1 MSGAPSL
8 RRRLLARLAIP
19 LLALIAVDAGLSYVF
34 ALRFANSAYDYWLLD
49 SARSLAAQVKA
60 EDGQATLRLPKEALE
75 VFEWD
80 DRDRIVY
87 KVSSEGGGL
96 IIGQSSL
103 AVPEPP
109 RELQHPAFF
118 DAEFEGETI
127 RGVAI
132 RARPSGIREPVVIAV
147 AETLHKR
154 TSLAAEILT
163 IVLAPQ
169 VLLLLAAAL
178 LIWSG
183 ITGGLRSLVLVSLD
197 VARRDHRDLSPVPM
211 RDVPQEV
218 QPIIA
223 RTNELFGRLA
233 EAMRAQRKFIA
244 DAAHQLRTPL
254 SALKLQLETL
264 ERERLPEEIRERVAS
279 LGQAGGRAIHLAQ
292 QLLTLARAEP
302 EFDPQQSFTQVDL
315 VRVTRDA
322 GEQWITKALA
332 AGVELILDAPG
343 SPVGLRGDPTLL
355 SELVSNLIDNAL
367 RHGRGT
373 KTVTLRVSGTPQPS
387 LAVEDAGPGIPP
399 QAKDRV
405 FDRFYRADTRSGEG
419 TGLGLAIVKE
429 IVFAHGGTVSIETR
443 PQFAGTRVFAVFPD
457 AAPEAKD
464 LRRE

>member
-34 ALRFANSAYDYWLLD
+34 ALRFANSAYDHWLVD

-60 EDGQATLRLPKEALE
+60 EDGQATLRLPREALE

-87 KVSSEGGGL
+87 KVSTEGGEL
-96 IIGQSSL
+96 IIGQLSL

-132 RARPSGIREPVVIAV
+132 RATPSGIREPVVIAV

-154 TSLAAEILT
+154 NSLATEILT
-163 IVLAPQ
+163 IVLVPQ

-197 VARRDHRDLSPVPM
+197 LARRDHRDLSPVPM
-211 RDVPQEV
+211 RDVPQELR
-218 QPIIA
+218 PIIA

-233 EAMRAQRKFIA
+233 EALHAQRKFIA

-254 SALKLQLETL
+254 SALKLQIESL
-264 ERERLPEEIRERVAS
+264 ERERLPEEIRPRIAS
-279 LGQAGGRAIHLAQ
+279 LKHAGGRAIHLAQ
-292 QLLTLARAEP
+292 QLLALARAEP
-302 EFDPQQSFTQVDL
+302 EFDPQQSFVNVDL
-315 VRVTRDA
+315 VSVARDA
-322 GEQWITKALA
+322 GEQWIPKALE
-332 AGVELILDAPG
+332 AGVELVLDAPD
-343 SPVGLRGDPTLL
+343 SPVGLRGDPALL

-367 RHGRGT
+367 RHGHGT
-373 KTVTLRVSGTPQPS
+373 RTITLRVAGTPRPS
-387 LAVEDAGPGIPP
+387 LAVEDEGPGIPP
-399 QAKDRV
+399 EAKGRV
-405 FDRFYRADTRSGEG
+405 FDRFYRVDAGSGEG

-429 IVFAHGGTVSIETR
+429 IVSAHGGTVSIETR
-443 PQFAGTRVFAVFPD
+443 PQFAGTRVQAIFPTE
-457 AAPEAKD
+457 APSV
-464 LRRE
+464 RRER

>member
-1 MSGAPSL
+1 MSRAPSL

-19 LLALIAVDAGLSYVF
+19 LLALIAADAGLSYVF
-34 ALRFANSAYDYWLLD
+34 ALRFANSAYDHWLLD
-49 SARSLAAQVKA
+49 SARSLGAQVKA
-60 EDGQATLRLPKEALE
+60 EGGQATLRLPKEALE

-80 DRDRIVY
+80 ERDRIVY
-87 KVSSEGGGL
+87 KVSSEAGEL
-96 IIGQSSL
+96 IIGQRSL

-118 DAEFEGETI
+118 EGEFERETI
-127 RGVAI
+127 RGVVI
-132 RARPSGIREPVVIAV
+132 RAKPSGIHEPVVIAV

-154 TSLAAEILT
+154 NSLAAEILA
-163 IVLAPQ
+163 IVLVPQ

-183 ITGGLRSLVLVSLD
+183 ITAGLRSLVHVSLD
-197 VARRDHRDLSPVPM
+197 LARKDHRDLSPVPM

-233 EAMRAQRKFIA
+233 EAMHAQRKFIA

-254 SALKLQLETL
+254 SALKLQIESL
-264 ERERLPEEIRERVAS
+264 ERERLPEEIRSRIVS
-279 LGQAGGRAIHLAQ
+279 LKHAGGRAIHLAQ

-302 EFDPQQSFTQVDL
+302 EFDPQRSFADVDL
-315 VRVTRDA
+315 VGVARDV
-322 GEQWITKALA
+322 GEQWIPKALE
-332 AGVELILDAPG
+332 AGVELVLDAPD
-343 SPVGLRGDPTLL
+343 SPVNLRGDPTLL

-367 RHGRGT
+367 RHGRDT
-373 KTVTLRVSGTPQPS
+373 RTITLRISGTPRPS

-405 FDRFYRADTRSGEG
+405 FDRFYRVDARSGEG

-429 IVFAHGGTVSIETR
+429 IVSAHGGTVSIETR
-443 PQFAGTRVFAVFPD
+443 PQFAGTRVHAVFPGT
-457 AAPEAKD
+457 APSLQS
-464 LRRE
+464 LREQ

>member
-19 LLALIAVDAGLSYVF
+19 LLALIAADAGLSYVF
-34 ALRFANSAYDYWLLD
+34 ALRSANSAYDHWLVD

-60 EDGQATLRLPKEALE
+60 EDGQATLRLPREALE

-87 KVSSEGGGL
+87 KVSTEGGEL
-96 IIGQSSL
+96 IIGQLSL
-103 AVPEPP
+103 AAPEPP

-118 DAEFEGETI
+118 EGEFDHEAI

-132 RARPSGIREPVVIAV
+132 RARPPGLREPVVVAV

-154 TSLAAEILT
+154 NSLAAEIVT
-163 IVLAPQ
+163 IVLVPQ

-183 ITGGLRSLVLVSLD
+183 ITGGLRSLVLVAFDL
-197 VARRDHRDLSPVPM
+197 ARKDHRDLSPVPM

-223 RTNELFGRLA
+223 RTNELFGRLS
-233 EAMRAQRKFIA
+233 EAMHAQRKFIA

-254 SALKLQLETL
+254 SALKLQIESL
-264 ERERLPEEIRERVAS
+264 ERERLPEDIRPRIAT
-279 LGQAGGRAIHLAQ
+279 LKHAGARAIHLAQ

-302 EFDPQQSFTQVDL
+302 EFDPQQSFVALDL
-315 VRVTRDA
+315 VSVARNA
-322 GEQWITKALA
+322 GEQWIPKALE
-332 AGVELILDAPG
+332 AGVELVLDAPD
-343 SPVGLRGDPTLL
+343 SPVGLRGDPALL

-367 RHGRGT
+367 RHGHGT
-373 KTVTLRVSGTPQPS
+373 RTITLRVAGTPRPS
-387 LAVEDAGPGIPP
+387 LAVEDEGPGIPP
-399 QAKDRV
+399 EAKDRV
-405 FDRFYRADTRSGEG
+405 FDRFYRVDASSGDG

-429 IVFAHGGTVSIETR
+429 IVSAHGGTVSIETR
-443 PQFAGTRVFAVFPD
+443 PQFAGTRVHAVFPTG
-457 AAPEAKD
+457 APFV
-464 LRRE
+464 RRER